1 MAMLAPLSPCPVV
14 GIHVRRTDKYR
25 EAKLQ
30 KLEDYLKLV
39 DIWFDVNER
48 NYQNNHSI
56 SSNNCTNKRM
66 LFVAS
71 DTPVLKDVVKETCLM
86 TYELMHALQG
96 DANEKL
102 HSLDYL
108 YSQFYLQNEKDS
120 SMEVTMEATTEYKPK
135 HDNPT
140 ELWAEKG
147 DIIVV
152 SGPVNQDGIV
162 QATNLRLKT
171 RGKFPIYFL
180 KKHTKFENFP
190 AFANINTR

>member
-1 MAMLAPLSPCPVV
+1 
-14 GIHVRRTDKYR
+14 
-25 EAKLQ
+25 
-30 KLEDYLKLV
+30 
-39 DIWFDVNER
+39 
-48 NYQNNHSI
+48 
-56 SSNNCTNKRM
+56 
-66 LFVAS
+66 
-71 DTPVLKDVVKETCLM
+71 
-86 TYELMHALQG
+86 MHALQG

-135 HDNPT
+135 H
-140 ELWAEKG
+140 
-147 DIIVV
+147 VV